1 MLLSYSLGGAI
12 TSPGT
17 IEQLGEP
24 RAQLGIYKSVSTST
38 SIYTSMIYTITST
51 IKKHA
56 APQIQTHASKI
67 QYTADTPIQAPTI
80 QLQPITHKYTTPQDI
95 QTPQH

>member
-24 RAQLGIYKSVSTST
+24 RA
-38 SIYTSMIYTITST
+38 
-51 IKKHA
+51 
-56 APQIQTHASKI
+56 
-67 QYTADTPIQAPTI
+67 
-80 QLQPITHKYTTPQDI
+80 
-95 QTPQH
+95 